1 MSYALYSRIY
11 KSLFFVCRI
20 LVLRLSS
27 LIFLLITIIGKLFD
41 FTNGSSNSPS
51 DQTGTVL
58 KQINNNNNNSLPNQ
72 TSFNNSYSS
81 FSPTLP
87 SSSDA
92 TTTYG
97 VIPSHLTDGTAS
109 LNCGNPLF
117 TNGTSSLNKV
127 SEVSLFP
134 TFYTHLVCEP
144 CHVIFAFLN
153 MFLAILNSGNSN
165 RAQTLLRRVVAPC

>member
-1 MSYALYSRIY
+1 MLSIQGFI
-11 KSLFFVCRI
+11 KVNFFCRI
-20 LVLRLSS
+20 LVLRLSA

-41 FTNGSSNSPS
+41 FTNGSSSSPS
-51 DQTGTVL
+51 DQTGPT
-58 KQINNNNNNSLPNQ
+58 QGQYQ
-72 TSFNNSYSS
+72 TSFNNSNSS

-87 SSSDA
+87 SLRDA

-97 VIPSHLTDGTAS
+97 VLTDDTAS
-109 LNCGNPLF
+109 FNCGNPLF